1 MEIRDDVKFA
11 LKLMADFKKSQPKK
25 KRRNID
31 VATRK
36 LRNGEP
42 LNKRDRERLMICENL
57 SEVATDEEIQR
68 RRPTHRT

>member
-31 VATRK
+31 VASRK
-36 LRNGEP
+36 LRNDEP
-42 LNKRDRERLMICENL
+42 LNKRDIEAFNDLRKFIGGGE
-57 SEVATDEEIQR
+57 A
-68 RRPTHRT
+68 